1 MRRPTKREQI
11 QMILYAVMGVSGFLF
26 FGLALLLRNVI
37 NFPIA
42 IPVMLV
48 IPVMGATGSLAQ
60 ILLEKSRY
68 KAEIDAMEKE
78 AEEEEKKEAEK
89 EEKPQIWSLA
99 WLSFAAVVW
108 AMVEGATTVDNMVR
122 AKSFVMFIPEFLSFM
137 TLLIIG
143 LLLAK
148 ISWNVRKG
156 RVFTKS
162 NYTIIYWIALTVVM
176 SVVIQQHYWDAT
188 PMIPNST
195 VGMYFLVFGMIIF
208 FLGSLFRIAIKIKND
223 QDLTI

>member
-1 MRRPTKREQI
+1 
-11 QMILYAVMGVSGFLF
+11 MILYAAMGISGLAF
-26 FGLALLLRNVI
+26 FGLALLIRNFI
-37 NFPIA
+37 SFPIA
-42 IPVMLV
+42 IPIML
-48 IPVMGATGSLAQ
+48 IFPVMGASASLAQ
-60 ILLEKSRY
+60 TFLEKSRY
-68 KAEIDAMEKE
+68 KTEMDAMEKE

-99 WLSFAAVVW
+99 ILSFSAVIW
-108 AMVEGATTVDNMVR
+108 AMAEGTETVINMIK

-156 RVFTKS
+156 KVFTKS
-162 NYTIIYWIALTVVM
+162 NYSLIYCIALTVVI
-176 SVVIQQHYWDAT
+176 SVVVQLHYWDAT

-195 VGMYFLVFGMIIF
+195 VGMYFLAFGMIIL

-223 QDLTI
+223 QDLTIL